1 MIKLE
6 GLSKSYGPVEAVRD
20 LNLEIR
26 EGEILGFI
34 GKNGAGK
41 TTTIKMI
48 MGLVRPTK
56 GDVRFLG
63 MGEGDI
69 RQHIGYLPEELFL
82 YDKLTGREFLKFVGR
97 MYEMEDKKIDE
108 RIEELTDLFE
118 ISNRKD
124 MFIEGYSQ
132 GMRKKTALCAALIH
146 EPKILLLD
154 EATNNLDVMSI
165 RKLKEMLLKF
175 RDEGRIIFFSTHI
188 LAVAEGLCDRF
199 AIIHQGRLVFDGTM
213 EQLKERTGLREA
225 SLEEMFIKII

>member
-132 GMRKKTALCAALIH
+132 GMRAGSSSSPPIYWRW
-146 EPKILLLD
+146 
-154 EATNNLDVMSI
+154 
-165 RKLKEMLLKF
+165 RK
-175 RDEGRIIFFSTHI
+175 
-188 LAVAEGLCDRF
+188 AYA
-199 AIIHQGRLVFDGTM
+199 
-213 EQLKERTGLREA
+213 TGLPSFMRGDW
-225 SLEEMFIKII
+225 SLMELWSN